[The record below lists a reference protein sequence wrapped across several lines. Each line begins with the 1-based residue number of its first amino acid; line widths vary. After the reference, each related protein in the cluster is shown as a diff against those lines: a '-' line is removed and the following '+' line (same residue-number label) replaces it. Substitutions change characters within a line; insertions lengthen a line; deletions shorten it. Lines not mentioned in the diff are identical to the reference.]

1 MAGDLRPMSDEGW
14 TRLADAPA
22 LADACGT
29 VETGGS
35 AFLERLTAEHRRH
48 LTTAHSQ
55 HQWLRCR
62 GGSVE
67 AVVRAVPLTW
77 DGTTAGGPAA
87 GAGGALRH
95 ASDDG
100 DTLAVLDVM
109 VAPERRG
116 CGLGSAVL
124 RELDDLRER
133 SGCSRLLVLAR
144 PHAKRHHPL
153 VPFGRY
159 VAATDEV
166 GRPRDGWLAAAW
178 DAGLHPVL
186 AVDRSL
192 IARAPVAAWEAW
204 YGRPFPI
211 SGPYLLPGAIKP
223 AIVEHERDEGRYR
236 EPHLWMAPVAHLDQR
251 TVDPAALREPR
262 DAWRRALAATGLV
275 PGSRRHR
282 QVRRA
287 VD

>member
-1 MAGDLRPMSDEGW
+1 MSEGGW
-14 TRLADAPA
+14 SSLADDPTLAGA
-22 LADACGT
+22 LAS
-29 VETGGS
+29 VETGGA
-35 AFLERLTAEHRRH
+35 AFLEQLTAEHRAH
-48 LTTAHSQ
+48 LTDVHPQ
-55 HQWLRCR
+55 HQWVRHHD
-62 GGSVE
+62 GEAE
-67 AVVRAVPLTW
+67 AVVRAVPLAW
-77 DGTTAGGPAA
+77 DGTTAGAPAA

-95 ASDDG
+95 AAEGG
-100 DTLAVLDVM
+100 DTLAVLDVV
-109 VAPERRG
+109 VAPARRG
-116 CGLGSAVL
+116 AGLGSAVL
-124 RELDDLRER
+124 GELDGLRER
-133 SGCSRLLVLAR
+133 AGCSRLLVLVR

-159 VAATDEV
+159 VAATDEA

-178 DAGLHPVL
+178 QSGLHPVL

-192 IARAPVAAWEAW
+192 VARAPVAAWEAW
-204 YGRPFPI
+204 YGRSFPT

-251 TVDPAALREPR
+251 TVDPSALREPR
-262 DAWRRALAATGLV
+262 DGWRRALASVGLV

>member
-1 MAGDLRPMSDEGW
+1 MSDDGW
-14 TRLADAPA
+14 IRLADDPT
-22 LADACGT
+22 LADALAS
-29 VETGGS
+29 VEADGA
-35 AFLERLTAEHRRH
+35 AFLEQLTAEHRRH
-48 LTTAHSQ
+48 VTATYPQ

-62 GGSVE
+62 DGRVE
-67 AVVRAVPLTW
+67 AVVRAVPLVW
-77 DGTTAGGPAA
+77 DGTTAGAPTA
-87 GAGGALRH
+87 GVGGALHH
-95 ASDDG
+95 AHEG
-100 DTLAVLDVM
+100 GNTLAVLDVA

-116 CGLGSAVL
+116 AGLGSAVL

-133 SGCSRLLVLAR
+133 AGRSRLLVLVR

-159 VAATDEV
+159 VAATDGE
-166 GRPRDGWLAAAW
+166 GRPCDGWLAAAW
-178 DAGLHPVL
+178 EAGLHPVL

-192 IARAPVAAWEAW
+192 VARAPVAAWEAW
-204 YGRPFPI
+204 YGRPFPT

-236 EPHLWMAPVAHLDQR
+236 EPHLWMAPAGQLAQR
-251 TVDPAALREPR
+251 TVDPEALREPR
-262 DAWRRALAATGLV
+262 DAWRRALASVGLV